1 MTLPAMA
8 GETMPQPAGT
18 TPAKTASAVVFATV
32 NGTVIT
38 AEEFEAGV
46 QSGIRRRY
54 FHGQVPAEG
63 LAALRHEVAESLV
76 DRVLL
81 AGEARRRGLK
91 PEADWVEAQLQTLAA
106 RLQADPRWEPRRVAL
121 LDDARRQ
128 LNDDSLIHQL
138 REQVERVP
146 DADAEAVR
154 EYYRG
159 HPDKFTTPER
169 VRVSMI
175 LLKVEPWAPAA
186 GWSAAEE
193 EAGHLLDQLR
203 RGGDF
208 AALARLHSADP
219 SAERGGDLGFVH
231 RGMFS
236 AETQQVIDAL
246 APGELSAPVRLLQ
259 GFALFRLDERVPPRL
274 NDFAQAEER
283 ARALLRRERQE
294 AAWEGLRT
302 GLRTDARIEI
312 NEAVVS
318 AGE

>member
-18 TPAKTASAVVFATV
+18 TPAETASAVVFATV

-146 DADAEAVR
+146 DADAKAVR

-219 SAERGGDLGFVH
+219 SAEHGGDLGFVH

-302 GLRTDARIEI
+302 GLRADARIEI